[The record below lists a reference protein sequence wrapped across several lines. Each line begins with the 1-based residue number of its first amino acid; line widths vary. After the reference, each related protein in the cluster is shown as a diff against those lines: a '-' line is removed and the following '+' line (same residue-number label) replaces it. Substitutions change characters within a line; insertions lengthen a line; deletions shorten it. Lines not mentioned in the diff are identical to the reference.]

1 MTGMLREFKLPD
13 LGEGLTESEIVTWR
27 VAAGDRVELN
37 QIIADVETAKAI
49 VELPSPVDG
58 VIQQLH
64 AEPGDTVEVGAVIV
78 TFDVGGDA
86 APAPEAAPVEA
97 SAPAQT
103 QPVAPAPPVT
113 PAPMTEDAADAPEP
127 NLVGYGAGPDRT
139 GHPVRRARVGAHVA
153 VPTDPPAPV
162 APPAMQPAPAP
173 APQPSPQPAP
183 AERPRSTP
191 PVRYLAEQLGVDL
204 SAVHGTGPDGLIT
217 REDVQAANATT
228 AETSTQAPSGLERTD
243 LPQYDTAA
251 APVATGNTA
260 LERRIPI
267 KGVRKFTAAAMVQSA
282 FTAPHATCFLT
293 VDVTPT
299 LELLDRLSERRDLA
313 GTRVTLL
320 ALIAR
325 AFVIALRAHPE
336 LNSRWDEAAQEI
348 VQFGYVNLGI
358 AAATERGLVVPNI
371 RDAHAMS
378 LLDLADALG
387 ELTQE
392 ARAGKTPPE
401 RMSGGTI
408 TISNLG
414 VFGVDAGTPI
424 LNPGEAAILALG
436 AAQNRPW
443 EFHGEL
449 ALRRVMTLSL
459 SFDHRLVDGEG
470 AARFLADLGGLLGDP
485 GLAMLRDGG
494 TGPLPLNG

>member
-1 MTGMLREFKLPD
+1 
-13 LGEGLTESEIVTWR
+13 
-27 VAAGDRVELN
+27 
-37 QIIADVETAKAI
+37 
-49 VELPSPVDG
+49 
-58 VIQQLH
+58 
-64 AEPGDTVEVGAVIV
+64 
-78 TFDVGGDA
+78 
-86 APAPEAAPVEA
+86 
-97 SAPAQT
+97 
-103 QPVAPAPPVT
+103 
-113 PAPMTEDAADAPEP
+113 
-127 NLVGYGAGPDRT
+127 
-139 GHPVRRARVGAHVA
+139 VGAHVA
-153 VPTDPPAPV
+153 TPAEP
-162 APPAMQPAPAP
+162 AALAPAMAPA
-173 APQPSPQPAP
+173 SP

-204 SAVHGTGPDGLIT
+204 TSVRGTGPDGLIT
-217 REDVQAANATT
+217 REDVQGASTGEPTPGPATEIASTT
-228 AETSTQAPSGLERTD
+228 ASTGLERRT
-243 LPQYDTAA
+243 
-251 APVATGNTA
+251 
-260 LERRIPI
+260 PI

-299 LELLDRLSERRDLA
+299 LELLDRLAERRDLA

-336 LNSRWDEAAQEI
+336 LNSRWDDAAQEI

-371 RDAHAMS
+371 KDAHAMS
-378 LLDLADALG
+378 LLDLADALT

-494 TGPLPLNG
+494 LGTLPLT

>member
-1 MTGMLREFKLPD
+1 MLREFKLPD

-37 QIIADVETAKAI
+37 QIIADVETAKAV
-49 VELPSPVDG
+49 VELPSPFDG
-58 VIQQLH
+58 VIQTLH
-64 AEPGDTVEVGAVIV
+64 AEPGDTIEVGAVIV
-78 TFDVGGDA
+78 TFDVGGGE
-86 APAPEAAPVEA
+86 APVAEAPPVANTVVEGIAPPAPVE
-97 SAPAQT
+97 PALVVE
-103 QPVAPAPPVT
+103 PVETVET
-113 PAPMTEDAADAPEP
+113 ADAPEP
-127 NLVGYGAGPDRT
+127 NLVGYGAGPDRK
-139 GHPVRRARVGAHVA
+139 GHPVRRARVAHHGAHLA
-153 VPTDPPAPV
+153 VPAEP
-162 APPAMQPAPAP
+162 PAPAP
-173 APQPSPQPAP
+173 AAAPTPAPVVAALP

-191 PVRYLAEQLGVDL
+191 PVRHLAEQLGVDL
-204 SAVHGTGPDGLIT
+204 TSVRGTGPDGLIT
-217 REDVQAANATT
+217 RDDVQAASTEATV
-228 AETSTQAPSGLERTD
+228 P
-243 LPQYDTAA
+243 A
-251 APVATGNTA
+251 APAELAPTTSAPVSTGNTA

-299 LELLDRLSERRDLA
+299 LELIERLAERRDLA

-459 SFDHRLVDGEG
+459 SFDHRLVDGEQ

-485 GLAMLRDGG
+485 ALAMLRDGG
-494 TGPLPLNG
+494 TSPLPLNG

>member
-1 MTGMLREFKLPD
+1 MLREFKLPD

-58 VIQQLH
+58 VVQSLH
-64 AEPGDTVEVGAVIV
+64 AEAGETVDVGALIV
-78 TFDVGGDA
+78 TFDVGGD
-86 APAPEAAPVEA
+86 
-97 SAPAQT
+97 SAPME
-103 QPVAPAPPVT
+103 PPRVEERVEGT
-113 PAPMTEDAADAPEP
+113 PPESPPTDDDSPEP
-127 NLVGYGAGPDRT
+127 NLVGYGAGPDRK
-139 GHPVRRARVGAHVA
+139 GHPERRARIGAQHGAHLL
-153 VPTDPPAPV
+153 VPAEPA
-162 APPAMQPAPAP
+162 APAAAAP
-173 APQPSPQPAP
+173 A

-191 PVRYLAEQLGVDL
+191 PVRHLAEQLAVDL
-204 SAVHGTGPDGLIT
+204 ASVRGTGPDGLIT
-217 REDVQAANATT
+217 REDVQAASGQAV
-228 AETSTQAPSGLERTD
+228 ETDRGTHSEVERTEEP
-243 LPQYDTAA
+243 LGATPA
-251 APVATGNTA
+251 VAHTG

-299 LELLDRLSERRDLA
+299 LELVERLAERRDLA
-313 GTRVTLL
+313 GTRVSLL

-325 AFVIALRAHPE
+325 AFVIALRSHPE
-336 LNSRWDEAAQEI
+336 LNTRWDEAAQEI

-371 RDAHAMS
+371 KDAHAMS
-378 LLDLADALG
+378 LLDLADALAD
-387 ELTQE
+387 LTQE

-459 SFDHRLVDGEG
+459 SFDHRLVDGEQ

-485 GLAMLRDGG
+485 ALAMLRDGG
-494 TGPLPLNG
+494 SGPLPLS

>member
-1 MTGMLREFKLPD
+1 MLREFKLPD

-49 VELPSPVDG
+49 VELPSPVEG
-58 VIQQLH
+58 VVQALH
-64 AEPGDTVEVGAVIV
+64 AEPGQTVDVGALIV
-78 TFDVGGDA
+78 TFDVGGEEPRVEERAEGTRLETPPDA
-86 APAPEAAPVEA
+86 EP
-97 SAPAQT
+97 S
-103 QPVAPAPPVT
+103 
-113 PAPMTEDAADAPEP
+113 DAPEP

-139 GHPVRRARVGAHVA
+139 GHPIRRARVGVHHGAHLLVPAEPDAPAAPEMPAA
-153 VPTDPPAPV
+153 VEPAP
-162 APPAMQPAPAP
+162 
-173 APQPSPQPAP
+173 
-183 AERPRSTP
+183 ERPRSTP
-191 PVRYLAEQLGVDL
+191 PVRHLAEQLGVDL
-204 SAVHGTGPDGLIT
+204 ATLRGTGPDGLIT
-217 REDVQAANATT
+217 REDVQAAVTT
-228 AETSTQAPSGLERTD
+228 AAEPDIHVPSEVERAPEPPLRSVD
-243 LPQYDTAA
+243 AS
-251 APVATGNTA
+251 
-260 LERRIPI
+260 LERRVPI

-299 LELLDRLSERRDLA
+299 LELLERLSERRDLA

-378 LLDLADALG
+378 LLDLADALT

-459 SFDHRLVDGEG
+459 SFDHRLVDGEQ

-485 GLAMLRDGG
+485 ALAMLRDGG
-494 TGPLPLNG
+494 TGPLPLG

>member
-1 MTGMLREFKLPD
+1 
-13 LGEGLTESEIVTWR
+13 
-27 VAAGDRVELN
+27 
-37 QIIADVETAKAI
+37 
-49 VELPSPVDG
+49 
-58 VIQQLH
+58 
-64 AEPGDTVEVGAVIV
+64 
-78 TFDVGGDA
+78 
-86 APAPEAAPVEA
+86 
-97 SAPAQT
+97 
-103 QPVAPAPPVT
+103 
-113 PAPMTEDAADAPEP
+113 
-127 NLVGYGAGPDRT
+127 
-139 GHPVRRARVGAHVA
+139 
-153 VPTDPPAPV
+153 
-162 APPAMQPAPAP
+162 
-173 APQPSPQPAP
+173 
-183 AERPRSTP
+183 
-191 PVRYLAEQLGVDL
+191 
-204 SAVHGTGPDGLIT
+204 
-217 REDVQAANATT
+217 
-228 AETSTQAPSGLERTD
+228 
-243 LPQYDTAA
+243 
-251 APVATGNTA
+251 
-260 LERRIPI
+260 
-267 KGVRKFTAAAMVQSA
+267 MVQSA

-299 LELLDRLSERRDLA
+299 LELLERLAERRDLA

-378 LLDLADALG
+378 LLDLADALTD
-387 ELTQE
+387 LTQE

-401 RMSGGTI
+401 RMAGGTI

-459 SFDHRLVDGEG
+459 SFDHRLVDGEQ

-485 GLAMLRDGG
+485 ALAMLRDGG
-494 TGPLPLNG
+494 TGPLPLRRLSASAAPDG